1 MNRTPGF
8 TLIELMVTI
17 AVASILLTLAVP
29 SFQSMVENNS
39 LTTQINLLV
48 GALNG
53 ARSEAVKRGQRVSIC
68 KSNDATNCASS
79 GGYEQGWIM
88 FVEEG
93 TNNPG
98 ERNPGSE
105 TLLRAGEALKP
116 GYSLRG
122 NGTTLIKYISY
133 FPSGEANANGR
144 FILCKDNDIHKSRG
158 AVVISSGRLRQ
169 AEAAEITS
177 CTP

>member
-53 ARSEAVKRGQRVSIC
+53 ARSEAVKRGQRVTIC
-68 KSNDATNCASS
+68 KSNDATNCADS

-88 FVEEG
+88 FVEEDDFG
-93 TNNPG
+93 V
-98 ERNPGSE
+98 RDPGSE
-105 TLLRAGEALKP
+105 TLLRAGEASKA

-122 NGTTLIKYISY
+122 NGTVLSKFISY

-144 FILCKDNDIHKSRG
+144 FILCKDNDINKSRG